1 MVDEIKGLELKVNNP
16 LDTRILA
23 AMFGK
28 REDLHL
34 VWPYAHYPFD
44 HGQWQEVLDHT
55 KGNWSFLVFW
65 DGIPA
70 GHAALRVSDTPGTR
84 HVSFLYLKKQFRSR
98 GIGRRMIESLETF
111 ARDRL
116 NVRHLT
122 LVVRTY
128 NPPARRC
135 YLNCGFKPYAQEGT
149 LIRMAKGIGVDG
161 LGA

>member
-1 MVDEIKGLELKVNNP
+1 MLLKWIDEVKGLELKINNP
-16 LDTRILA
+16 LDTRILS

-44 HGQWQEVLDHT
+44 HSQWQEALDPDR
-55 KGNWSFLVFW
+55 GNWSFLVHW
-65 DGIPA
+65 EGVLA
-70 GHAALRVSDTPGTR
+70 GHAALRVSDTPGAC
-84 HVSFLYLKKQFRSR
+84 HVSFLYLKAKFRSR
-98 GIGRRMIESLETF
+98 GIGRRMVGKLETF

-116 NVRHLT
+116 NVRQLT

-128 NPPARRC
+128 NPPARRF

-149 LIRMAKGIGVDG
+149 LIRMAKGV
-161 LGA
+161 